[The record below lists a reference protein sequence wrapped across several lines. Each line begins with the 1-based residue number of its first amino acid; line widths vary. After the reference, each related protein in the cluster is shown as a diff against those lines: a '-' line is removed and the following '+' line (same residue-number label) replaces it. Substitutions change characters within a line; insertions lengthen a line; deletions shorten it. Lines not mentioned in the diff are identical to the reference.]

1 MTTELTLCF
10 KLRFVAAAAVAAADD
25 AAADDDD
32 VEVVPFSLF
41 GLKAGSW
48 TVLLDGG
55 LTWGGGTVVDEV
67 LKR

>member
-25 AAADDDD
+25 AAA
-32 VEVVPFSLF
+32 VGVVPFSLF

-55 LTWGGGTVVDEV
+55 LTWGGGIVVDEV
-67 LKR
+67 LKS

>member
-25 AAADDDD
+25 AAADDD

-55 LTWGGGTVVDEV
+55 LTCGGGTVLDEV

>member
-10 KLRFVAAAAVAAADD
+10 KLRFVAAAAV

>member
-25 AAADDDD
+25 AADD

>member
-10 KLRFVAAAAVAAADD
+10 KLRFVAAAAVAAA
-25 AAADDDD
+25 DD